1 MCDRARPLGQEPEP
15 TAGGESGEKTAT
27 GRTVPQGGRLYVKL
41 PSADDPRM
49 RKLRLVLNM
58 FPGNSQ
64 VVLYC
69 EDTQKRLGAA
79 AELHPALIAELR
91 ELFGVENVVVK

>member
-1 MCDRARPLGQEPEP
+1 M
-15 TAGGESGEKTAT
+15 
-27 GRTVPQGGRLYVKL
+27 KL
-41 PSADDPRM
+41 PSAADPRM

-64 VVLYC
+64 LVLYC
-69 EDTQKRLGAA
+69 EDTKKRLGAA

-91 ELFGVENVVVK
+91 EMFGAENVAIK